1 MLLHLLIVAVVSIL
15 LQGCSGVNYT
25 VVPQQ
30 SMCNRN
36 SSTCDTL
43 DNYANTSDFFSSN
56 NMAFIFKRGRHTLSS
71 NISFHDLSG
80 ICLTRDDDEDW
91 VTIECAEG
99 VGFLFN
105 ETKDLVMKG
114 LTFHK
119 CGRSYT
125 ESIGPSS
132 YLKTALY
139 ANSVRNL
146 VMDGIIIEYTD
157 GYGVFLALFGN
168 SVISHCQFQY
178 SIGSQEYAGGNAVLY
193 FEDLTDSNCTNVEI
207 TNTSFL
213 HGNSS
218 HYLLASGL
226 VIALKRPKVN
236 VLMNYVNLTNN
247 SAKLCSDTKYPP
259 FFTGGNLAVMYYNY
273 SQDNSVSI
281 NNSLFTG
288 GHSYRG
294 AGMHVRFYSC
304 CNNRFTM
311 MNSQFINNR
320 AQEDGGAVYA
330 NITFGKKGFLSGIN
344 AIMKFENCTFSNNS
358 VQTDKDAG
366 IGITISSITESLSA
380 QYSVELVKCK
390 FIHNQN
396 IPIEDGEYSSG
407 SSALYVSQQ
416 PGTLMIKDCCFSS
429 NNVTA
434 IATFRSKLSFSGNV
448 TLYNNSGYEGGGIVL
463 CEASYMI
470 LDPNTTVTISNNH
483 AQFTGGGIFA
493 EARCLQIQPL
503 CFYQING
510 ASQENINETLKTTQ
524 VVMVNN
530 TAKFAGSQL
539 FGGTVDNCH
548 IPIIKRDIFFDL
560 FKFNSTD
567 ESYISSDP
575 LNACFCNFEPMQRDC
590 QTSFIL
596 PFGTYFLGQKI
607 DIPLVIVGQYNGT
620 VPGEV
625 EFLPDTNDMVKVHP
639 CSVHLPKT
647 CSNVTITV
655 ISPNSSVQI
664 QVKVK
669 NEHATYK
676 LNLLPVSFTVTFKD
690 RPLGFHINNWDTDT
704 SYTCI
709 TNLNREGFS
718 CGVNGSVAFIERPE
732 PKWLGYFVSSHNSTP
747 SGFIVYQRCPM
758 DFCLASENVTIQTNA
773 SYLSQDQQCANNRS
787 GILCGQCKPGFSIA
801 MGSLHCLDCTHH
813 AILKTTVWS
822 VVFLLAGLI
831 MVILLLILNLTV
843 TQGTLSEFLFYAN
856 TFFIYKATLRSGDVS
871 QQTLYTQILDATINV
886 INLNYGHRN
895 CFYNGLD
902 LVGRT
907 WLQFLLVIYLWVI
920 TGGIVL
926 LCRKSAWLANRIGSK
941 AVPLLAT
948 ILLLSCSPI
957 NLTILYSLTFA
968 SMEFPD
974 NGTRF
979 VMLFDGNVG
988 YLSAKHIPLFI
999 AGCVFA
1005 ILSLGFTFTL
1015 LCVQPLLRYSHLK
1028 LFRWVNHLKP
1038 LIDAYT
1044 CPHIVKPRYRF
1055 WNGFLLLVRMGLY
1068 ICFIIQTDYVLFGII
1083 LTCFLVQSVSW
1094 ALGGVYSKAHLNTI
1108 SSLYIFNIGILSTVT
1123 SFAYYSGNR
1132 ENITSLSSSTVSISN
1147 CVSITTACAVFC
1159 GTVVCN
1165 ILKQLRGSNSIR
1177 KLIAALPHTLRK
1189 KISEGTGYRLLKSY
1203 AVISDSDEEACDIII
1218 T

>member
-1 MLLHLLIVAVVSIL
+1 MLLNLLIAVVVSIL

-30 SMCNRN
+30 SMCNSN
-36 SSTCDTL
+36 SSTCNTL

-178 SIGSQEYAGGNAVLY
+178 SIGSSEYMGGNAVLY
-193 FEDLTDSNCTNVEI
+193 FEGLVDSNCTNVEI

-226 VIALKRPKVN
+226 VITLKRPKVN

-273 SQDNSVSI
+273 SQDNFVSI

-288 GHSYRG
+288 GQSYRG
-294 AGMHVRFYSC
+294 AGMYVRFYSC

-330 NITFGKKGFLSGIN
+330 NITFGNGSSSSSETNVFMN
-344 AIMKFENCTFSNNS
+344 FENCTFYYNS

-366 IGITISSITESLSA
+366 IGITISSTTKSSSRHI
-380 QYSVELVKCK
+380 YSVELVKCK
-390 FIHNQN
+390 FMYNRN
-396 IPIEDGEYSSG
+396 IPIEDGEHSSG

-483 AQFTGGGIFA
+483 ARFTGGGIFA

-548 IPIIKRDIFFDL
+548 IHGIDRDIFFDL

-596 PFGTYFLGQKI
+596 PFDTYFLGQEI
-607 DIPLVIVGQYNGT
+607 DIPLVTVGQYNGT

-625 EFLPDTNDMVKVHP
+625 EFVPDTNDMVKVK
-639 CSVHLPKT
+639 SSSSHLPKT
-647 CSNVTITV
+647 CSNVTIAV
-655 ISPNSSVQI
+655 ISPNNSVQI

-690 RPLGFHINNWDTDT
+690 RPLGFDFNWDSST

-709 TNLNREGFS
+709 AKLKREGFN
-718 CGVNGSVAFIERPE
+718 CGLNGNDAFIKRPT
-732 PKWLGYFVSSHNSTP
+732 PKWIGYSHNSTL

-758 DFCLASENVTIQTNA
+758 DFCLASENISIQTNA
-773 SYLSQDQQCANNRS
+773 SYFSQDQQCINNRS

-843 TQGTLSEFLFYAN
+843 TQGTLSELLFYAN

-871 QQTLYTQILDATINV
+871 QQTSYEQVIDVAVSI

-941 AVPLLAT
+941 AVPVLAT

-1015 LCVQPLLRYSHLK
+1015 LCVQPLQRYSHLK
-1028 LFRWVNHLKP
+1028 IFRWVNHLKP

-1123 SFAYYSGNR
+1123 SFAYSDSR
-1132 ENITSLSSSTVSISN
+1132 KNIASLSSSIVSIAN
-1147 CVSITTACAVFC
+1147 CVSITVTCVAFF
-1159 GTVVCN
+1159 GTVLCT
-1165 ILKQLRGSNSIR
+1165 QLGENSCIRRFIRSLLSAVSN
-1177 KLIAALPHTLRK
+1177 KLSR
-1189 KISEGTGYRLLKSY
+1189 GTGHHLLKSY
-1203 AVISDSDEEACDIII
+1203 ALASDSDEELC
-1218 T
+1218 